1 VTEYSEGATAPPDE
15 GCPQRPLRRDAER
28 NRQRILAAAAE
39 VFTERGLDVSLD
51 EVARHAGVGV
61 GTVYRRFADKD
72 ELVDT
77 LFIGYVNNMAAIAER
92 ALEMADPTEALFW
105 FFEHWMEALSANRGL
120 RQLLMFATYAG
131 DRVSYARTRFAPL
144 VEALVARAKSG
155 GQIRADLAGT
165 DIPFLGLML
174 SSAAEYAQQTQ
185 PEIWR
190 RYLTL
195 FIDGIAS
202 NRDGMTPLPVPALT
216 PLEMETVMRQ
226 RASRH

>member
-1 VTEYSEGATAPPDE
+1 VAKNTRADVGPAGGD
-15 GCPQRPLRRDAER
+15 CPERPLRRDAER

-92 ALEMADPTEALFW
+92 ALEMPDPGEALFW
-105 FFEHWMEALSANRGL
+105 FFEQWIEALAANRGL

-131 DRVSYARTRFAPL
+131 DRVSYARSRFAPL
-144 VEALVARAKSG
+144 VTEIVTRAQATG
-155 GQIRADLAGT
+155 RVRQDLYAT
-165 DIPFLGLML
+165 DIPFIGLML
-174 SSAAEYAQQTQ
+174 SSAAEYAQQMR
-185 PEIWR
+185 PDIWR

-195 FIDGIAS
+195 IIDGIYS
-202 NRDGMTPLPVPALT
+202 SRSGTTPLPVS
-216 PLEMETVMRQ
+216 PLSPPEMETVMRG
-226 RASRH
+226 RAPRR